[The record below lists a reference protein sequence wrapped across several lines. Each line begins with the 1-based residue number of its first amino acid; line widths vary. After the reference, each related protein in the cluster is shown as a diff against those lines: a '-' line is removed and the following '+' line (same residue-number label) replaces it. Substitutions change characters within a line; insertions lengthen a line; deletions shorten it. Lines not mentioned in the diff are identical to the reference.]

1 MNTAENYKK
10 GIQITEIDT
19 PSIIVDLNIAEENIK
34 KMQNF
39 ANDNSVSMR
48 PHSKTNKSPYWA
60 KKQIEAGA
68 IGICCAKLG
77 EAEMMAAGGVKE
89 ILIPNQIVTP
99 EKIKRLVEVNKKS
112 KVMIAVENY
121 DNVSK
126 LSEEFEK
133 NSMKLG
139 VIIEVNVG
147 MDRCGVELD
156 EIVHFA
162 KNINDKQ
169 GLDFEG
175 IMGYEGHTVNIG
187 NFEDRVNE
195 TTKAMNKL
203 IKAKDILEENN
214 ISVKIVSASG
224 TGTYNITSKI
234 PGITELQCGSYIFM
248 DGNYLKVFDDFQPAL
263 SLLCTV
269 VSRRDNRIV
278 IDCGLKSVSMDQGLP
293 EVVYPR
299 GIKLVS
305 LSEEHCKCELED
317 DIDIQVG
324 DKVFVRPMHS
334 DTTINLHDNYFVHRD
349 GIFDEKVEIAG
360 RGKFK

>member
-1 MNTAENYKK
+1 MTTAENYKK

-34 KMQNF
+34 KMQSF

-156 EIVHFA
+156 EIVDFA

-214 ISVKIVSASG
+214 MENFLKIYELFVKHQDNEIFENINTKTLIMTGENDIGSTPEMSKNLSKKIANSKVKIVSNGKHLCSIECA
-224 TGTYNITSKI
+224 
-234 PGITELQCGSYIFM
+234 
-248 DGNYLKVFDDFQPAL
+248 DDVNNA
-263 SLLCTV
+263 
-269 VSRRDNRIV
+269 
-278 IDCGLKSVSMDQGLP
+278 
-293 EVVYPR
+293 
-299 GIKLVS
+299 IK
-305 LSEEHCKCELED
+305 EHIKND
-317 DIDIQVG
+317 
-324 DKVFVRPMHS
+324 
-334 DTTINLHDNYFVHRD
+334 
-349 GIFDEKVEIAG
+349 
-360 RGKFK
+360 

>member
-1 MNTAENYKK
+1 MTTAENYKK

-156 EIVHFA
+156 EIVDFA
-162 KNINDKQ
+162 KNINDKS

-214 ISVKIVSASG
+214 ISVNIVSASG

-293 EVVYPR
+293 EVV
-299 GIKLVS
+299 
-305 LSEEHCKCELED
+305 
-317 DIDIQVG
+317 
-324 DKVFVRPMHS
+324 
-334 DTTINLHDNYFVHRD
+334 
-349 GIFDEKVEIAG
+349 
-360 RGKFK
+360 